1 MSRRHLT
8 PGIHGY
14 TLDEMKRA
22 GASRTETLIQGL
34 AAGQMD
40 SGLVASNA

>member
-22 GASRTETLIQGL
+22 GASRMGTLIQGL
-34 AAGQMD
+34 AAGQTD
-40 SGLVASNA
+40 SGLAVSNT